1 MFHSGDQATAEKRR
15 EPRLAAK
22 GNVRILLEGPIEAEI
37 LGRLLDTSVNG
48 FRAAHGHA
56 ALNKGDTVRFQHP
69 SASGRAR
76 VIWNRIT
83 ADTVETGFLIV
94 PA

>member
-1 MFHSGDQATAEKRR
+1 MSHSGDHAILEKRR
-15 EPRLAAK
+15 EPRLPAK
-22 GNVRILLEGPIEAEI
+22 GNVRILLEGSVEVEI

-56 ALNKGDTVRFQHP
+56 ALTKGDTVRFEHP

-76 VIWNRIT
+76 VVWNRIT